1 LQLGFLLLAALILAA
16 AMALIGELVTDL
28 TSRSI
33 TAGVA
38 DTAAASLDI
47 MLADELAEIG
57 PVRPLTSSARQDL
70 DSLFSVA
77 NDAEVNKLIEIRL
90 RNPDGSLLYESLGGL
105 LDPAPASDALASARA
120 GKVTSRLVNLPLAPV
135 GPLQPATLPVLKV
148 ITPVHDTANG
158 TVEATA
164 ELYFA
169 AGGLVDLESRSQWRV
184 WTSVAAIGGLAIVAL
199 FVLVDWAARSIATQ
213 RARLAASLAASQEL
227 SAENAQLRQQ
237 ANVANE
243 RLLSRVGSDLHDGP
257 LQLLALLILKLSRH
271 APSTNA
277 DTAIAQQAMEE
288 LRSISAGLVLPELS
302 GLTLAETIALAVQR
316 HKNATGESVSCEL
329 GLIPDE
335 VSPDLKV
342 CVFRTVQEGL
352 SNAHKHGRAGSATLS
367 AFARDGEI
375 VVEISNET
383 DQPSPASP
391 ARPQLGLDGM
401 RERLAAVGGHFELAS
416 AGDRATLTIVTPLRL
431 EHSA

>member
-1 LQLGFLLLAALILAA
+1 MQLGFLLLAALILAA

-105 LDPAPASDALASARA
+105 LDPAPASDALAGARA

-199 FVLVDWAARSIATQ
+199 FVLVDWAARTIATQ

-237 ANVANE
+237 GVALDVGAGLHAHG
-243 RLLSRVGSDLHDGP
+243 RRVE
-257 LQLLALLILKLSRH
+257 A
-271 APSTNA
+271 AV
-277 DTAIAQQAMEE
+277 
-288 LRSISAGLVLPELS
+288 AGLVFDAVVAQPREGGVLGQGQEWRQV
-302 GLTLAETIALAVQR
+302 LAREGRWFRGASAHR
-316 HKNATGESVSCEL
+316 HCS
-329 GLIPDE
+329 
-335 VSPDLKV
+335 
-342 CVFRTVQEGL
+342 F
-352 SNAHKHGRAGSATLS
+352 GSS
-367 AFARDGEI
+367 
-375 VVEISNET
+375 
-383 DQPSPASP
+383 SPA
-391 ARPQLGLDGM
+391 AR
-401 RERLAAVGGHFELAS
+401 
-416 AGDRATLTIVTPLRL
+416 
-431 EHSA
+431 

>member
-1 LQLGFLLLAALILAA
+1 LILAA

-47 MLADELAEIG
+47 MLADELSEIG
-57 PVRPLTSSARQDL
+57 PVRPLTSAARKDL

-77 NDAEVNKLIEIRL
+77 NDAQVNKLIEIRL
-90 RNPDGSLLYESLGGL
+90 RNLDGSLLYESLGGL
-105 LDPAPASDALASARA
+105 LDPAPAQDALANARA
-120 GKVTSRLVNLPLAPV
+120 GKVTSRLLDLPLAPI

-148 ITPVHDTANG
+148 VTPVHDSENG

-169 AGGLVDLESRSQWRV
+169 GGGLVDLERRSEWRV

-199 FVLVDWAARSIATQ
+199 FVLVDWAARTIASQ

-227 SAENAQLRQQ
+227 SAENTQLRQQ

-277 DTAIAQQAMEE
+277 DTAIARQAMEE

-302 GLTLAETIALAVQR
+302 GLTLRETIMLAVQR
-316 HKNATGESVSCEL
+316 HENATGVRISCDV
-329 GLIPDE
+329 GAVPDE

-367 AFARDGEI
+367 ATMHADEVVI
-375 VVEISNET
+375 VIGNAT
-383 DQPSPASP
+383 DCASP
-391 ARPQLGLDGM
+391 NSASRPQLGLDGM
-401 RERLAAVGGHFELAS
+401 RERLEAVGGHFELAN
-416 AGDRATLTIVTPLRL
+416 AGDTATLTIVTPLRP
-431 EHSA
+431 A